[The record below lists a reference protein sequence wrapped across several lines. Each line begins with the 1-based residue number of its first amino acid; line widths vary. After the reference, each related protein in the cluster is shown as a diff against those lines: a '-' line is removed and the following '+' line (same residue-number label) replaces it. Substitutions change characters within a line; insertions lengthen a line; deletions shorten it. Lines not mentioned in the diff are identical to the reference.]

1 MSDCATV
8 YDPCIISS
16 HDVSDAEQVKCP
28 ASRGRRTRRRKRCQI
43 ARTKVTDFGKMK
55 GVEPSMI
62 RRQAPTRRN
71 DVGSGIPSILIVE
84 DDAKIGD
91 LIARYLELNQ
101 FAVTVVDNGVAMDSQ
116 LASREFDL
124 LILDLNLPGE
134 NGLSIC
140 RRLRNED
147 KGRLPIVIVTA
158 QSEDVD
164 KIVGLEMGADDYVTK
179 PFNPGEFLARI
190 CSVLRRVFRSGGVE
204 VAERLRCYRFA
215 GWRLDVFRREALMP
229 GGSKVLLTEAEKD
242 LLQIFCENPYC
253 VLTRNQLIDM
263 MHGPISGPFERSID
277 ILISRLRKKLE
288 ADPKVPQ
295 LIQTVRSAGY
305 VFSTVVTR
313 G

>member
-1 MSDCATV
+1 M
-8 YDPCIISS
+8 
-16 HDVSDAEQVKCP
+16 
-28 ASRGRRTRRRKRCQI
+28 
-43 ARTKVTDFGKMK
+43 
-55 GVEPSMI
+55 
-62 RRQAPTRRN
+62 
-71 DVGSGIPSILIVE
+71 
-84 DDAKIGD
+84 
-91 LIARYLELNQ
+91 NQ

-116 LASREFDL
+116 LAAREFDL

-147 KGRLPIVIVTA
+147 KGRLPIVIIPPNRRTLIRLSA
-158 QSEDVD
+158 SKWARTTTSQNLS
-164 KIVGLEMGADDYVTK
+164 I
-179 PFNPGEFLARI
+179 GEFLARI

-229 GGSKVLLTEAEKD
+229 CGSKVLLTEAEKD
-242 LLQIFCENPYC
+242 LLQIFCENPHC
-253 VLTRNQLIDM
+253 VLTRTQLIDM

-305 VFSTVVTR
+305 VFSTVVIR